1 MRVKEKKPNE
11 IMTIIITIGTG
22 FYRIAVLENA
32 RDFFGKFG
40 EGWSETL

>member
-1 MRVKEKKPNE
+1 
-11 IMTIIITIGTG
+11 MTVIITIGTEKPVSG

-32 RDFFGKFG
+32 RDFFGKFR